1 MPAFQNRT
9 QTSFGIQRT
18 KVRRELGYV
27 QNENFQMPQDNL
39 FEITTDHKLLQFIGN
54 NEI

>member
-18 KVRRELGYV
+18 KVRRELGCV
-27 QNENFQMPQDNL
+27 QNENFQMPQENL
-39 FEITTDHKLLQFIGN
+39 FEITEDHKLLQFIGN
-54 NEI
+54 NDN